1 MQAIV
6 NNWQPRIVL
15 TLRRGSQKVITSEK
29 P

>member
-6 NNWQPRIVL
+6 NNWQPIVL
-15 TLRRGSQKVITSEK
+15 TLRRGSQKLITSEK